1 MSLRAVVRDCP
12 SPWLQWTWLGWHDG
26 GVEKRRS
33 DQRRPEDIIGEWGIR
48 DVTPPSAAER
58 TALAAE
64 HELNPL
70 VGKALPRRIRAF
82 GAQAHTY
89 LASLAGPPL
98 YMQRARLIDE
108 ETERHQIR
116 LAEAYELYRDDP
128 AEWRRIA
135 ERWNFTEVN
144 DLIERHNTWY
154 PVEARLPMNPRTRDY
169 VEVGGRPYRR
179 EPLDARWIL
188 EQFP

>member
-1 MSLRAVVRDCP
+1 
-12 SPWLQWTWLGWHDG
+12 
-26 GVEKRRS
+26 VEKRRS

-58 TALAAE
+58 KALEAE

-108 ETERHQIR
+108 ETERHQAR
-116 LAEAYELYRDDP
+116 LAEAYELYRGDP
-128 AEWRRIA
+128 AEWRGIA

-144 DLIERHNTWY
+144 DLIERHNMWY
-154 PVEARLPMNPRTRDY
+154 PVEARLPMNPKTRDY

>member
-1 MSLRAVVRDCP
+1 V
-12 SPWLQWTWLGWHDG
+12 Q
-26 GVEKRRS
+26 RRRTER
-33 DQRRPEDIIGEWGIR
+33 RRPEDIIGEWGIR

-58 TALAAE
+58 DRLADE

-70 VGKALPRRIRAF
+70 TGKALRRRIRAF

-89 LASLAGPPL
+89 VASIAGPPL
-98 YMQRARLIDE
+98 YMQRARLIDD
-108 ETERHQIR
+108 ETKRHQER
-116 LAEAYELYRDDP
+116 LVEAYGLFGDDP
-128 AEWRRIA
+128 AEWRRVA

-144 DLIERHNTWY
+144 DLIERHNMWY
-154 PVEARLPMNPRTRDY
+154 PIEARLPMNPKTKDY

-179 EPLDARWIL
+179 EPLDAAWIL

>member
-1 MSLRAVVRDCP
+1 
-12 SPWLQWTWLGWHDG
+12 
-26 GVEKRRS
+26 VEKRRS

-58 TALAAE
+58 EALASE
-64 HELNPL
+64 YELNPL

-98 YMQRARLIDE
+98 YMQRARMIDE
-108 ETERHQIR
+108 ETKRHQAL
-116 LAEAYELYRDDP
+116 LAEAYELYGDDP

-144 DLIERHNTWY
+144 DLIERHNKWY
-154 PVEARLPMNPRTRDY
+154 PVEARLPMNPKTKDY

-179 EPLDARWIL
+179 EPFGADWIL
-188 EQFP
+188 RQFPSP

>member
-1 MSLRAVVRDCP
+1 V
-12 SPWLQWTWLGWHDG
+12 Q
-26 GVEKRRS
+26 KRRTTPP
-33 DQRRPEDIIGEWGIR
+33 RPEDVIGEWGIR

-58 TALAAE
+58 DSLAAE

-70 VGKALPRRIRAF
+70 SGKALPRRIRAF

-98 YMQRARLIDE
+98 YMQRARLIE
-108 ETERHQIR
+108 EQTERHR
-116 LAEAYELYRDDP
+116 ARAAEAYELYRDDL
-128 AEWRRIA
+128 AEWRQIA
-135 ERWNFTEVN
+135 ERWNFAEVN

-154 PVEARLPMNPRTRDY
+154 PVEARLPMNPKTKDY
-169 VEVGGRPYRR
+169 VEVGGRPYRLD
-179 EPLDARWIL
+179 PLDARWIL

>member
-1 MSLRAVVRDCP
+1 MA
-12 SPWLQWTWLGWHDG
+12 
-26 GVEKRRS
+26 KRRS

-58 TALAAE
+58 KSLE
-64 HELNPL
+64 GEYELNPL
-70 VGKALPRRIRAF
+70 IGKPLERRIRAF

-89 LASLAGPPL
+89 LASLAGPPI

-108 ETERHQIR
+108 ETERHRAQ
-116 LAEAYELYRDDP
+116 LTEAYALYRDDP

-135 ERWNFTEVN
+135 EHWNFAEIN
-144 DLIERHNTWY
+144 DLIERHNMWY
-154 PVEARLPMNPRTRDY
+154 PVESMLPMNPRTKDY

-179 EPLDARWIL
+179 DRLDGKWIL
-188 EQFP
+188 DQFP

>member
-1 MSLRAVVRDCP
+1 V
-12 SPWLQWTWLGWHDG
+12 Q
-26 GVEKRRS
+26 KRR
-33 DQRRPEDIIGEWGIR
+33 RTVPKPEEIIGEWGIR

-58 TALAAE
+58 EALAADY
-64 HELNPL
+64 ELNPL
-70 VGKALPRRIRAF
+70 IGKALPRRIRAF

-98 YMQRARLIDE
+98 YMRRARQIDE
-108 ETERHQIR
+108 DTERHRAR
-116 LAEAYELYRDDP
+116 LAEAYTLYRDDP
-128 AEWRRIA
+128 EEWRRIA

-144 DLIERHNTWY
+144 DLIDRHNTWY
-154 PVEARLPMNPRTRDY
+154 PVEARLPMNPRTKDY

-188 EQFP
+188 EQFPASRP